1 MIELKK
7 HFICILLVIGLLGGL
22 LCITLYMSNVES
34 YSNESKQKNSDD
46 KLSRQYAMNPRLS
59 EDSKKFI
66 GGVPTW

>member
-1 MIELKK
+1 
-7 HFICILLVIGLLGGL
+7 
-22 LCITLYMSNVES
+22 MSNVES